1 MRKCVLAHELCV
13 VLVSGDLSVNV
24 RRVLG
29 FALGP
34 VAAALFGFITL
45 PVVTWFYA
53 PEDIGRLAMLQVAVN
68 LSLLVFCLGLDQA
81 YVREY
86 HGHQNREA
94 LFKTAVAP
102 GLLLLAL
109 VTALVLLNPALLS
122 RVLFDSTNRALAGMV
137 LICALSAFTLRYLSL
152 VLRMEERGLAF
163 SVGQFLPKLL
173 FLILIGVYA
182 LSGGGHDYQALLFAH
197 TLSLFS
203 VALLF
208 LVLRWRICA
217 DALKQKVDL
226 AELGQM
232 LRYGFPLIF
241 AGLAFWGLTASDKI
255 LLRALSDLEQL
266 GIYSVAVS
274 FAGAALVLKMVFQ
287 TLWAPQV
294 YKWEQEGEAFKRV
307 QTMNDYM
314 LVVVSMLFCLIGSA
328 SWSLDYVLP
337 AGYEQVKL
345 ILVCCLGYPLLL
357 VLSETTAIGIS
368 LARKTRY
375 SLAVALVAFVA
386 NVSLNLLLIPA
397 YEAAGAAVATIVSF
411 WLFFIL
417 RAECA
422 CRVWLP
428 FPRLEQYLTITILTV
443 LAVLTTL
450 FGDRLGWLVH
460 ALWAGLLVLF
470 FALYAKRV
478 LNLLRLIAQKMRR
491 G

>member
-1 MRKCVLAHELCV
+1 M
-13 VLVSGDLSVNV
+13 NV
-24 RRVLG
+24 RGVLG

-45 PVVTWFYA
+45 PVVTWFYPA
-53 PEDIGRLAMLQVAVN
+53 EDIGRLAMLQVAVN

-94 LFKTAVAP
+94 LFKTALAP
-102 GLLLLAL
+102 GLLLLGL
-109 VTALVLLNPALLS
+109 VTVLVLLNPTLLS
-122 RVLFDSTNRALAGMV
+122 RILFDSTNSALAGMV
-137 LICALSAFTLRYLSL
+137 LICVLSAFALRFLSL

-163 SVGQFLPKLL
+163 SVGQFLPKLF
-173 FLILIGVYA
+173 FLLLIGVYA
-182 LSGGGHDYQALLFAH
+182 VSGWGHDIQALLFAH

-208 LVLRWRICA
+208 LVLRWRVCA
-217 DALKQKVDL
+217 DAIKQKMDL
-226 AELGQM
+226 AELGAM

-255 LLRALSDLEQL
+255 LLRALSNLEQL

-274 FAGAALVLKMVFQ
+274 FAGAALVLKMIFQ

-294 YKWEQEGEAFKRV
+294 YKWEQEGETSKRI

-314 LVVVSMLFCLIGSA
+314 LVVVSMSFCLIGSS
-328 SWSLDYVLP
+328 SWLLDYLLP
-337 AGYEQVKL
+337 AGYGQVKL
-345 ILVCCLGYPLLL
+345 ILISCLGYPLLL

-375 SLAVALVAFVA
+375 ALVVALVAFAA
-386 NVSLNLLLIPA
+386 NVGLNWLLIPDYA
-397 YEAAGAAVATIVSF
+397 AAGAAVATIVSF

-422 CRVWLP
+422 CRVWQP
-428 FPRLEQYLTITILTV
+428 FPRLEQYLTVTVLTV
-443 LAVLTTL
+443 LAASSTL
-450 FGDRLGWLVH
+450 FGEHLGWLTHVFW
-460 ALWAGLLVLF
+460 LGF
-470 FALYAKRV
+470 FILSFAFYAKRISS
-478 LNLLRLIAQKMRR
+478 LLSLIARKVRQA
-491 G
+491 

>member
-1 MRKCVLAHELCV
+1 M
-13 VLVSGDLSVNV
+13 NV
-24 RRVLG
+24 RAVMG

-45 PVVTWFYA
+45 PVVTWFYPA
-53 PEDIGRLAMLQVAVN
+53 EDIGRLAMLQVAVN

-86 HGHQNREA
+86 HGHRNREA
-94 LFKTAVAP
+94 LFKTAIAP
-102 GLLLLAL
+102 GLLLLGL
-109 VTALVLLNPALLS
+109 VTVVVLLNTAFLS
-122 RVLFDSTNRALAGMV
+122 RILFDSTNSALAGMV
-137 LICALSAFTLRYLSL
+137 LICVLSAFALRFLSL

-163 SVGQFLPKLL
+163 SVGQFLPKLF
-173 FLILIGVYA
+173 FLVLIGVYA
-182 LSGGGHDYQALLFAH
+182 VSGWGHNIQALLLAH

-203 VALLF
+203 VAFLF
-208 LVLRWRICA
+208 LVLRWKVFA
-217 DALKQKVDL
+217 DAIKQKVDL
-226 AELGQM
+226 AELGAM

-255 LLRALSDLEQL
+255 LLRALSNLEQL
-266 GIYSVAVS
+266 GVYSVAVS

-294 YKWEQEGEAFKRV
+294 YKWEREGEASKRI
-307 QTMNDYM
+307 QAMNDYM
-314 LVVVSMLFCLIGSA
+314 LVVVSMLFCLIGSV
-328 SWSLDYVLP
+328 SWSLDYLLP

-345 ILVCCLGYPLLL
+345 ILVSCLGYPLLL

-375 SLAVALVAFVA
+375 SLAAALVAFVA
-386 NVSLNLLLIPA
+386 NVGLNLLLIPA

-422 CRVWLP
+422 CRIWQP
-428 FPRLEQYLTITILTV
+428 FPRLEQYFTITVLTV
-443 LAVLTTL
+443 LAVFTTL
-450 FGDRLGWLVH
+450 FGDRIGWLTHVF
-460 ALWAGLLVLF
+460 WAGLFVVLF
-470 FALYAKRV
+470 AFYAKRV
-478 LNLLRLIAQKMRR
+478 SALLALLARKMGRA
-491 G
+491 